1 MGEFNMESF
10 IPSFVF
16 TVAMVLFVYFQWKVY
31 AKWTAV
37 QNEKIVRLKSE
48 MDFQERKMI
57 HIITKDLEGRFGIID
72 EERKNELCID
82 VDKLIRGRIN
92 KLFYEDNTGLLKRI
106 IEAIN
111 EYQLKV

>member
-1 MGEFNMESF
+1 MESF

-37 QNEKIVRLKSE
+37 QNEKIERLKSE
-48 MDFQERKMI
+48 MSDQKRRMI
-57 HIITKDLEGRFGIID
+57 GTILKDLEYRFGIID

-82 VDKLIRGRIN
+82 VDKLVKGRIN